1 MGSSELETPSPT
13 QQAGSFEKIGFI
25 LYLLGFVFALW
36 GVAPRWAAE
45 AKNESTEILLD
56 APALA
61 EWATAL
67 SIPRSELEKRL
78 KTTGVNSLAFSEL
91 HLDELVDRGM
101 LVAQSGSEFR
111 LTVKSGALGELD
123 PSEQT
128 ELLESINQTPNAT
141 YLVFRDGQLASDLK
155 NQLTILYGDGVRE
168 ALGGRVIVVPIARR
182 DLRSSGMGFEFAAI
196 RKAAESG
203 FMIWLRPENRAGFDA
218 VTLEKLFSLWGTL
231 PAVQGVVFGGGPNE
245 AVGFPVNLEVTTE
258 QLKKLGW
265 KVGYIEL
272 SPKAQQKGIETLVRS
287 LPELTVRVMAVS
299 PLHQAKLA
307 PFRVL
312 GMYSLGARER
322 NLRVLYVRPY
332 AVPGRPEL
340 DEEFLFSLSQE
351 LEKAGP
357 ASVFEEGGT
366 PAPGLLLTSVLGFCG
381 ALVGLLILIQ
391 LGLAPRVWWWG
402 FPLLPVILGVGASL
416 IGKAV
421 LFRSLLALAV
431 SVAVPT
437 YTFLRFVYPLL
448 LAPGQHRSLL
458 TGLKVLL
465 ICSLLSVTAGIYLAA
480 LCSDTTFLLG
490 LDRFRGVKLLTL
502 GAPLLILLCFVVKRY
517 TPKQWL
523 SGLQA
528 QIVIYHAL
536 IGGGL
541 LLVLGL
547 LYLRSGNQAGGTATD
562 TERTLRVVLDR
573 VLGVRPRFKEFMVAH
588 PALVCLPLFCS
599 MTGFLPSLV
608 LVLLAGIGQA
618 GIIDTFAHVHTPLD
632 VTLIRVF
639 LGVAFGGVVGGLLMS
654 VAKLVEPR
662 VAKVWNDY
670 KNIS

>member
-1 MGSSELETPSPT
+1 MGSSDIETQSPT
-13 QQAGSFEKIGFI
+13 LQAGSFEKIGFI
-25 LYLLGFVFALW
+25 LYLVGFLFAIW
-36 GVAPRWAAE
+36 GVAPRWTAE
-45 AKNESTEILLD
+45 AKHESTEILLD

-67 SIPRSELEKRL
+67 SVPRSELEERL
-78 KTTGVNSLAFSEL
+78 KSSGVSSLAFSEL

-101 LVAQSGSEFR
+101 LVAQSGSEFG
-111 LTVKSGALGELD
+111 LTLKSGALGEL
-123 PSEQT
+123 SASQQAEM
-128 ELLESINQTPNAT
+128 LESVNRVPNAT
-141 YLVFRDGQLASDLK
+141 YLIFNDRQLAVDMK
-155 NQLTILYGDGVRE
+155 DQLTILYGDEVQE
-168 ALGGRVIVVPIARR
+168 ALEGRVIVVPVARR
-182 DLRSSGMGFEFAAI
+182 DLRTSGLGFEFAAI
-196 RKAAESG
+196 RRAADRG
-203 FMIWLRPENRAGFDA
+203 FTIWLRPENRAGFGA
-218 VTLEKLFSLWGTL
+218 QTLEKLFSLWGTL
-231 PAVQGVVFGGGPNE
+231 PGVQGVVFGGGPNE
-245 AVGFPVNLEVTTE
+245 AVGFPVNLEVTAE

-340 DEEFLFSLSQE
+340 DEEFLLSLSQE

-366 PAPGLLLTSVLGFCG
+366 PSPGLFLTSVLGFCG
-381 ALVGLLILIQ
+381 SVVGLLILTQ
-391 LGLAPRVWWWG
+391 LGLSPRAWWWT
-402 FPLLPVILGVGASL
+402 FPLLPVVLGVGASAL
-416 IGKAV
+416 GKAV

-431 SVAVPT
+431 SIAVPT

-448 LAPGQHRSLL
+448 VGEEGNRSLPA
-458 TGLKVLL
+458 GLKALL

-517 TPKQWL
+517 TPQQWL
-523 SGLQA
+523 NGLRA
-528 QIVIYHAL
+528 QIVVYHAL

-639 LGVAFGGVVGGLLMS
+639 LGVALGGVVGGLLAS
-654 VAKLVEPR
+654 VAKLVEPMA
-662 VAKVWNDY
+662 AKVWNDY
-670 KNIS
+670 KKIS